1 MTGYNYDG
9 ILNSTYIASLS
20 NAGYP
25 GDKSNPSGNYRL
37 ISSKDKGAQNVN
49 NKILFIEHVNIGKLR
64 NFAVNPTYNTIEYK
78 FSDFVT
84 SLHENFRYLNTELE
98 NIKNSLNGDNTTIY
112 VPEPEPE
119 PEPTP
124 STNTSY
130 YFYVGLTKPTSSTTI
145 GTPVT
150 GQQMGWHLI
159 GDSISGYTVSA
170 PVYKGGDTNQ
180 TINVNANYDDVDFY
194 VAIPVGLNLYDGFGT
209 FLNNDFI
216 DTANVTIA
224 SHQYNIFK
232 IHNSD
237 FLFSIY

>member
-119 PEPTP
+119 PEPTQP
-124 STNTSY
+124 TNTSY

-159 GDSISGYTVSA
+159 GDSIDGYSVAS
-170 PVYKGGDTNQ
+170 PVYAGSVPSQ
-180 TINVNANYDDVDFY
+180 TINVNPDYDDVDFY
-194 VAIPVGLNLYDGFGT
+194 AAVPVGLSLHDGLGNIIDSL
-209 FLNNDFI
+209 FL
-216 DTANVTIA
+216 DTANVTINGH
-224 SHQYNIFK
+224 SYNIFK
-232 IHNSD
+232 IYNSD
-237 FLFSIY
+237 FLATIY